1 MNEQRFFEAKIE
13 DLIQREA
20 GGEGMVF
27 SSFLTPEEAVL
38 AEQICK
44 RAGAPYMFY
53 GGYGHSER
61 KILAL
66 SELDSQTLQACFPI
80 VLLRI
85 DGFDLSAITHRDVLG
100 ALMGAGIRRDL
111 IGDIIVRDGVA
122 VFFAAEHIQK
132 FLIQN
137 VTSIGRYNVKIQQAE
152 LDFVIP
158 EPRFENLRITV
169 ASMRAD
175 AVVGG
180 LCHCSREQA
189 NHFIDGKLVM
199 VNHVLLEKKTKEI
212 HAGDCIVVR
221 GSGKWIVDQCG
232 DLTKKGRAVLR
243 CRKYN

>member
-152 LDFVIP
+152 LDFVI
-158 EPRFENLRITV
+158 
-169 ASMRAD
+169 
-175 AVVGG
+175 
-180 LCHCSREQA
+180 
-189 NHFIDGKLVM
+189 
-199 VNHVLLEKKTKEI
+199 
-212 HAGDCIVVR
+212 
-221 GSGKWIVDQCG
+221 
-232 DLTKKGRAVLR
+232 
-243 CRKYN
+243 